1 MKTNI
6 TKQEKIRRLLINKTS
21 YEQGLTI
28 DEIRL
33 ELYPVIELKGVNVRK
48 IQNSWTRDNIY
59 RAKKAKGLWFN
70 SIRRRNQ
77 YGRMEYRYYNIEK
90 DGPAIEQVIKRLK
103 AVAEGYYR
111 SAKGYRVAHY
121 HVKMECKGRK
131 KTDAGDLNELR

>member
-1 MKTNI
+1 MKI
-6 TKQEKIRRLLINKTS
+6 TKQEKIRRLLINRTS
-21 YEQGLTI
+21 YEKGLTI
-28 DEIRL
+28 DQIRL

-59 RAKKAKGLWFN
+59 RAKKAKDLWFN

-77 YGRMEYRYYNIEK
+77 YGRMEYRYYNIEN

-111 SAKGYRVAHY
+111 SAKGYHVAHY
-121 HVKMECKGRK
+121 HVKMERKGRK

>member
-1 MKTNI
+1 MKI

-59 RAKKAKGLWFN
+59 RAKKAKDLWFN

-77 YGRMEYRYYNIEK
+77 YGRMEYRYYNIEN

-103 AVAEGYYR
+103 AVAEGY
-111 SAKGYRVAHY
+111 
-121 HVKMECKGRK
+121 
-131 KTDAGDLNELR
+131 